1 MLRYSEV
8 RSSQVSYT
16 TSGPQTRGHAHPQ
29 SVTLQFKEPI
39 DRLLGELERPAAD
52 GLLSTVRTAVGVRHG
67 VTLKKE
73 KLSRWVYWLIHFLL
87 CMHVSF
93 QPSYFQ

>member
-1 MLRYSEV
+1 MFRYSEV
-8 RSSQVSYT
+8 RSSQVSYA
-16 TSGPQTRGHAHPQ
+16 TSGPQTRGHTHPQ

-52 GLLSTVRTAVGVRHG
+52 GPLSSVRTAVGVRHD

-73 KLSRWVYWLIHFLL
+73 KLSRCVCWLIH
-87 CMHVSF
+87 VSTLHACF
-93 QPSYFQ
+93 FVQ